1 LKIILTVYFLQEGWW
16 IIRLLGSIGGQKTD
30 AMNESLV
37 RPFVEEEI
45 RAALFQMSL
54 LKAPKPDGF
63 NARFFQ
69 KNWDIVGLE
78 VCKAT
83 LFFFSSLNSVVLD
96 HKLNSTFLALIPKT
110 KNLTNVTVPWNL
122 D

>member
-54 LKAPKPDGF
+54 LKATLF
-63 NARFFQ
+63 FFQ
-69 KNWDIVGLE
+69 KNWDIVGPE

-83 LFFFSSLNSVVLD
+83 LFFSL
-96 HKLNSTFLALIPKT
+96 
-110 KNLTNVTVPWNL
+110 
-122 D
+122 

>member
-54 LKAPKPDGF
+54 LKA
-63 NARFFQ
+63 
-69 KNWDIVGLE
+69 
-78 VCKAT
+78 T
-83 LFFFSSLNSVVLD
+83 LFFFLSEELGHCGTRGLQSYFFFFSLNSVVLD
-96 HKLNSTFLALIPKT
+96 YKLNSTFLALIPKT